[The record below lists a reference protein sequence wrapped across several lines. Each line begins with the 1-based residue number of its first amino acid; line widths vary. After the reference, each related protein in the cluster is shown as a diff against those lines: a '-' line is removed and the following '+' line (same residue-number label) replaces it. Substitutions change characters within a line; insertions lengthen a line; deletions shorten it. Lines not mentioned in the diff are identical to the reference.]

1 MAIKQIS
8 VFVENKPGRLAD
20 KRMITFRTQSDD
32 VDKGATEKHL
42 YGIQE
47 DRIDLAFLFGYGD
60 GGIALKDNA
69 EQQ

>member
-32 VDKGATEKHL
+32 VDKGATEEHL

-47 DRIDLAFLFGYGD
+47 DRVDFAFLLGYGD
-60 GGIALKDNA
+60 GGVALKNDT
-69 EQQ
+69 EQ